1 MAPVASPAVSGLAGL
16 PDAAPV
22 AVASEVADPVSI
34 SGLPSGGTSG
44 AALPPPL
51 SFVLPPELE
60 ATEPVEVRTG
70 RRDSVRLLV
79 SRGAEPPTHE
89 RFTDL
94 PGLLEPGDLLVV
106 NTSKTMPAAVS
117 GTLVPPGSWPHVRP
131 VEVHLSTELPTGLWL
146 VEVRSPGRPASTPM
160 ADDVTGSRVEL
171 DGGASIDLLARFTG
185 SNRLWVSSLHLPDGV
200 GLVDH
205 LAAHGRPIRYPL
217 RAAGLAHR
225 RLRHGVRHRA
235 GQRRD
240 AQRQPSVH
248 HRAGHGSGRGRH
260 RDQPRAAAHRRLV
273 GRVPRASVPRALL
286 GAPGHRRSGQR
297 HAAAGGRVVAVGTT
311 VVRALESAVDDRGV
325 VHPASGWADVVVTP
339 ERGVRAVDG
348 LITGWHEPEA
358 SHLLMLEA
366 VAGRPA
372 LASAYD
378 AAIAERYLWHEFG
391 DVHLILRDQ
400 TSP

>member
-1 MAPVASPAVSGLAGL
+1 MAPVASSARSDLTDISDTSQV
-16 PDAAPV
+16 AA
-22 AVASEVADPVSI
+22 
-34 SGLPSGGTSG
+34 
-44 AALPPPL
+44 AALPSEHAGATLRPPL
-51 SFVLPPELE
+51 SFVLPAELE

-70 RRDSVRLLV
+70 RRDSVRMLV
-79 SRGAEPPTHE
+79 SRGGRPPTHE

-94 PGLLEPGDLLVV
+94 PALLEPGDLLVV
-106 NTSKTMPAAVS
+106 NTSRTMPAAIS
-117 GTLVPPGSWPHVRP
+117 GTLVPPGTWPHVRP

-146 VEVRSPGRPASTPM
+146 VEVRTPGRPASSPM
-160 ADDVTGSRVEL
+160 TDDITGSRIEL
-171 DGGASIDLLARFTG
+171 DGGASVDLLARFTG
-185 SNRLWVSSLHLPDGV
+185 SNRLWVSSLHLPAGL

-205 LAAHGRPIRYPL
+205 LAVHGRPIRY
-217 RAAGLAHR
+217 HY
-225 RLRHGVRHRA
+225 
-235 GQRRD
+235 
-240 AQRQPSVH
+240 
-248 HRAGHGSGRGRH
+248 
-260 RDQPRAAAHRRLV
+260 
-273 GRVPRASVPRALL
+273 VPRDWPIDAYDTVFAIVPGSAEMPSASRPFTTELVTDLVVAGIGISPVLLHTGVSSAESHEPPFPERFSVPRVTADR
-286 GAPGHRRSGQR
+286 ANATR
-297 HAAAGGRVVAVGTT
+297 AAGGRVVAVGTT

-348 LITGWHEPEA
+348 LVTGWHEPEA

-391 DVHLILRDQ
+391 DVHLILRDH